1 MEAIENKIA
10 NAGLVKFDLEKLY
23 PKGERVNLD
32 ISKWLW
38 QEMII
43 KEKHFK
49 EHLENHDWSQYQNSY
64 VYITCNSDAI
74 VPNWSYML
82 LAKYLSHNCKGF
94 FLGNKEE
101 MELNLFSEAI
111 NLLDLTPFED
121 ARVLVKGCSE
131 AAVPPSAYVILSQK
145 LIPIVKSL
153 MFGEACSNVP
163 IYKKKK

>member
-1 MEAIENKIA
+1 MDTIENKIA
-10 NAGLVKFDLEKLY
+10 NSGLVNFDLEKLH
-23 PKGERVNLD
+23 PTGERVNLD

-49 EHLENHDWSQYQNSY
+49 EHLENHNWEQYKNSH
-64 VYITCNSDAI
+64 VYITCKSDAI

-82 LAKYLSHNCKGF
+82 LAKYLINNCSSF
-94 FLGNKEE
+94 FLGSKEE

-111 NLLDLTPFED
+111 NKLDLKPFEG
-121 ARVLVKGCSE
+121 AKVLVKGCSDK
-131 AAVPPSAYVILSQK
+131 AVPPSAYVMLTQK
-145 LIPIVKSL
+145 LIPVVQSL

-163 IYKKKK
+163 IYKQKK